1 MKFLNLA
8 SSKSF
13 WRGFDYYE
21 SNKVLSWEK
30 IDDQCIKGKIE
41 GSDDQVY
48 DVYIDIGHPRKSYC
62 KCPFAD
68 GRRVICKHMVA
79 LYLTVFPEKA
89 EEIREYQEEEESYY
103 EDEEKERESYLKIIR
118 EDITNYVNKLP
129 EEEVRQLLINR
140 MVADLYEDEW
150 EEY

>member
-21 SNKVLSWEK
+21 SDKVLSWEK
-30 IDDQCIKGKIE
+30 IDDHCFKGKIK

-48 DVYIDIGHPRKSYC
+48 DVYIDIEHPRKSYC
-62 KCPFAD
+62 NCPFAD

-79 LYLTVFPEKA
+79 LYLVAFPQKA
-89 EEIREYQEEEESYY
+89 EEIKEYQEEEESYY
-103 EDEEKERESYLKIIR
+103 EEEEKERESYLEMLRK
-118 EDITNYVNKLP
+118 DITNYVNKLP
-129 EEEVRQLLINR
+129 EKEVRQLLINR

-150 EEY
+150 EE